1 MGSVY
6 EAEQLETGRHVA
18 LKCIEAGLLVR
29 GKSSV
34 GRFQRE
40 AKAMGSIATDHIVRV
55 LATGTDPGSKAPY
68 MVMDLLEGEDLQH
81 LLDRVGRLEPDTALR
96 IAAQVCLGL
105 QKAHE
110 ARVVHRDIK
119 PANLFLARRG
129 AGEIVVKILDFGIA
143 KIKPDPAQ
151 GGPTTGLTRTG
162 GVLGSPRYMS
172 PEQARGLQDIDVH
185 TDIWSLGM
193 VLYRA
198 LSGKLPLEHIDAFG
212 DLIIAICS
220 QIPRPIQELA
230 PWVRPE
236 AAAVVHGAL
245 QLDAGDR
252 FPTAAAMLDAIRPL
266 LPDGWALRDELLV
279 PVSAATRALIA
290 AKLPLVHAADDA
302 HRRLVRIAA
311 QGRSVDG
318 SETTEEEPGSGRGT
332 AALPVLAAPRVT
344 RGAMDAPAR
353 PRGRSAPGLH
363 ARPNQR
369 TIPATDTA
377 APALRPVVLSQGS
390 DHVLV
395 QFGTHLLGIW
405 DGAVSLASVRL
416 WQLHLQLLVK
426 ANPRRTVYI
435 SYERAGFQMP
445 DDAVRKLIAD
455 TLRTIDGQL
464 AACVVILPGEGF
476 KAAAVRALVSGIA
489 LAARPKSPLGCVKSV
504 AEAQS
509 WVAARVVADVVWP
522 DATTLEATIHEI
534 ESRTAS
540 KRSYG

>member
-6 EAEQLETGRHVA
+6 EAEQIATGKHVA
-18 LKCIEAGLLVR
+18 LKCIEGSILAR

-40 AKAMGSIATDHIVRV
+40 AKAMGSIDTDHIVRV
-55 LATGTDPGSKAPY
+55 LDTGTDPGSKAPY
-68 MVMDLLEGEDLQH
+68 MVMELLEGEDLQH

-96 IAAQVCLGL
+96 IVAQVCLGL

-119 PANLFLARRG
+119 PANLFLTRRG

-172 PEQARGLQDIDVH
+172 PEQARGLKEIDVH

-193 VLYRA
+193 VLYGA
-198 LSGKLPLEHIDAFG
+198 LSRKLPHEHIEAFG

-230 PWVRPE
+230 PWVRPD

-245 QLDAGDR
+245 QIDAGDR

-279 PVSAATRALIA
+279 PVSTATCALIA
-290 AKLPLVHAADDA
+290 AKLPLVHAPDDA

-311 QGRSVDG
+311 QGGIVDG
-318 SETTEEEPGSGRGT
+318 SGTTAEAPGSARGKAGREADTT
-332 AALPVLAAPRVT
+332 AESSVTTTTRDREATPRAKDASDPRARARWEAPVAAAVMAAAGLIAFSLTRASSHKESLQATALSTSPVDTVAVPPAPPASATSLVAPLPPFQQGKLIILPADASVEIDGMPAKVEGGAVTIEGAIGSRHQVRLVKGKNELKGEVIMTDAGVSPAMMQLDTAKPRPAAPP
-344 RGAMDAPAR
+344 GARA
-353 PRGRSAPGLH
+353 
-363 ARPNQR
+363 
-369 TIPATDTA
+369 TA
-377 APALRPVVLSQGS
+377 APKATALPSSPNTTSSGDAL
-390 DHVLV
+390 
-395 QFGTHLLGIW
+395 I
-405 DGAVSLASVRL
+405 
-416 WQLHLQLLVK
+416 
-426 ANPRRTVYI
+426 
-435 SYERAGFQMP
+435 P
-445 DDAVRKLIAD
+445 DK
-455 TLRTIDGQL
+455 
-464 AACVVILPGEGF
+464 F
-476 KAAAVRALVSGIA
+476 K
-489 LAARPKSPLGCVKSV
+489 
-504 AEAQS
+504 
-509 WVAARVVADVVWP
+509 
-522 DATTLEATIHEI
+522 
-534 ESRTAS
+534 
-540 KRSYG
+540 